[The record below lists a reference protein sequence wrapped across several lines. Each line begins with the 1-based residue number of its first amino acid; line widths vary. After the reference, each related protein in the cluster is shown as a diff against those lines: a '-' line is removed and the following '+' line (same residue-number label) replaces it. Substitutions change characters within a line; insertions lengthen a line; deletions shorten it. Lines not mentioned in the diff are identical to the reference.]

1 MHAISTL
8 ILRGRQSKLQT
19 HSDAVSL
26 YESLPNSMLIEPE
39 DCGDFPAKD
48 NADAAAA
55 ALNLFIADSGDP
67 EDGFSDS
74 EPVDPMD

>member
-1 MHAISTL
+1 
-8 ILRGRQSKLQT
+8 
-19 HSDAVSL
+19 
-26 YESLPNSMLIEPE
+26 MLIEPE

-74 EPVDPMD
+74 EPVDTMD